1 MRSHAVMNASCG
13 PASYNFRRRF
23 LTTECHF
30 GSDAF
35 ASDSSA
41 SSSSTSPPRRR
52 RSAPWCKATP
62 RSEAAAACNGRPVDA
77 PGSMRQVATPAQ
89 IYANLQSASIAHP
102 ALCVSP
108 SARSPPC
115 LTLGTC
121 PPRSSVPAM
130 ASAPTIWTPHA
141 RIVRPSSRLPKAGS
155 TSMSSITESSA
166 GVNAPAA
173 TRSRSSSETK
183 PSALARRTDDRTSP
197 LVSCV
202 TSEMF
207 WRSTYGALI
216 GATRTTCA
224 VNSRKICSTLT
235 SPPFSNRHA
244 ETHSSA
250 ATAVSL
256 SVACSTSHFSCAD
269 ASSVARS
276 TAGRSVRACLSRN
289 DRGVASSSVSS
300 AGSDGNV
307 GPSSSTGCESARLK
321 KLPSR
326 LACSTF
332 SASSSS
338 GDRSA
343 RSSISCEPVLSL
355 SSSASPRAARRRRV
369 SSAAIR
375 AL

>member
-1 MRSHAVMNASCG
+1 
-13 PASYNFRRRF
+13 
-23 LTTECHF
+23 
-30 GSDAF
+30 
-35 ASDSSA
+35 
-41 SSSSTSPPRRR
+41 
-52 RSAPWCKATP
+52 
-62 RSEAAAACNGRPVDA
+62 
-77 PGSMRQVATPAQ
+77 
-89 IYANLQSASIAHP
+89 
-102 ALCVSP
+102 
-108 SARSPPC
+108 
-115 LTLGTC
+115 
-121 PPRSSVPAM
+121 
-130 ASAPTIWTPHA
+130 
-141 RIVRPSSRLPKAGS
+141 
-155 TSMSSITESSA
+155 MSSITESSA
-166 GVNAPAA
+166 GVKAPAA

-224 VNSRKICSTLT
+224 VNSRKICSTLA

-300 AGSDGNV
+300 AGSEGNV

-355 SSSASPRAARRRRV
+355 SSSSPRAARRRRV

>member
-30 GSDAF
+30 GSDTF

-102 ALCVSP
+102 AEFSP
-108 SARSPPC
+108 TPC

-141 RIVRPSSRLPKAGS
+141 RIVRPSSRLPKAES

-300 AGSDGNV
+300 AGSEGNV

-343 RSSISCEPVLSL
+343 RSSISCESVLS